1 MIKINKSYG
10 QIEGTQP
17 KLLHPV
23 MVNKVNNFM
32 YNTRDIE
39 GTTSNSAFNRS
50 HFMDVNILIYL
61 RKEHNLEIT

>member
-1 MIKINKSYG
+1 MNKSYG

-17 KLLHPV
+17 KLLHPKT
-23 MVNKVNNFM
+23 VNKVNNFM

-50 HFMDVNILIYL
+50 HFMDVKFYIYF